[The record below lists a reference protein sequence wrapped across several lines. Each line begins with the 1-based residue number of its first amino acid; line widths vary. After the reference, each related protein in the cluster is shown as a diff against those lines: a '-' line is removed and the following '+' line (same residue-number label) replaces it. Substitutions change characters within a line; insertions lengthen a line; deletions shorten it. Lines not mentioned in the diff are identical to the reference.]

1 MPTAEFKGKKVDF
14 MGCYR
19 PLIRYEHT
27 ENLTM
32 NKDGTL
38 SPYSKIYTLERT
50 GYENYE
56 DIPEIKG
63 KWKTQLIPCG
73 KCIGC
78 RLEYSRQWAN
88 RGFLESKL
96 HEENYFI
103 TLTYDDEHLPMKDFV
118 KVPKQQSELEKKI
131 EGEKFIIYPR
141 TEEWTGTLNKRD
153 VQLFF
158 KRLRKRIGKFS
169 YMCAGEYGEKNGR
182 PHYHA
187 ILFGAHFETET
198 FYNSRN
204 INNNFYWQND
214 VIEECWT
221 EEVGRGAVGAGRS
234 LGFSNISIANWN
246 TIAYTAR
253 YITKKQY
260 GKASDEWYA
269 SLGRDK
275 EFFVTSRNPAIGK
288 EYFNLHH
295 MEIMEKDKVLIHNIN
310 GSYEVTRPRYFD
322 KLIEKY
328 HEEELTE
335 DKERRQYYATK
346 AAEVKDWT
354 TSLSRKEQLEVEE
367 RSKIEN
373 SKQLL
378 RPLEKEPTLNHGEE
392 WRKTE
397 RPRPRKEQNWLYQK
411 EKR

>member
-1 MPTAEFKGKKVDF
+1 
-14 MGCYR
+14 MGCFA
-19 PLIRYEHT
+19 PLLRSESR
-27 ENLTM
+27 ENFRL
-32 NKDGTL
+32 NKDGKI
-38 SPYSKIYTLERT
+38 SPISHVNSLF
-50 GYENYE
+50 NSPFNCYE
-56 DIPEIKG
+56 DVKDTKRV
-63 KWKTQLIPCG
+63 KWQLIPCG
-73 KCIGC
+73 QCIGC

-88 RGFLESKL
+88 RGYLESKL
-96 HEENYFI
+96 HDENYFI
-103 TLTYDDEHLPMKDFV
+103 TLTYDDDHLPMHDSV
-118 KVPKQQSELEKKI
+118 NVD
-131 EGEKFIIYPR
+131 GMIYIR
-141 TEEWTGTLNKRD
+141 NDDWTGTLKKRD
-153 VQLFF
+153 LQLFF

-169 YMCAGEYGEKNGR
+169 YMAAGEYGDKNGR

-187 ILFGAHFETET
+187 ILYGAHFETET

-214 VIEECWT
+214 IIEECWT
-221 EEVGRGAVGAGRS
+221 EEVGRGAAGAGRS

-260 GKASDEWYA
+260 GKASDDWYGR
-269 SLGRDK
+269 LGRDK

-295 MEIMEKDKVLIHNIN
+295 IEIMETDKVLIHNIN

-328 HEEELTE
+328 HEEELAE
-335 DKERRQYYATK
+335 NKERRQYYATK

-367 RSKIEN
+367 RTKIEN
-373 SKQLL
+373 TKQLL
-378 RPLEKEPTLNHGEE
+378 RPLEKEPSLSHGEE
-392 WRKTE
+392 CRKTE
-397 RPRPRKEQNWLYQK
+397 RPRPRREQDWLVK
-411 EKR
+411 SLKN

>member
-1 MPTAEFKGKKVDF
+1 
-14 MGCYR
+14 MGCYA
-19 PLIRYEHT
+19 PLLRSESKQ
-27 ENLTM
+27 NFKL
-32 NKDGTL
+32 NKDGKI
-38 SPYSKIYTLERT
+38 SPISHVKSLFDSPFQ
-50 GYENYE
+50 NYE
-56 DIPEIKG
+56 DVKDTDRV
-63 KWKTQLIPCG
+63 KWQLIPCG
-73 KCIGC
+73 QCIGC

-88 RGFLESKL
+88 RGYLESKL
-96 HEENYFI
+96 HDENYFI
-103 TLTYDDEHLPMKDFV
+103 TLTYDDEHLPIHDKVRYIEPSKYEHLPPIKD
-118 KVPKQQSELEKKI
+118 
-131 EGEKFIIYPR
+131 IIFYR
-141 TEEWTGTLNKRD
+141 NDDWTGTLKKRD
-153 VQLFF
+153 LQLFF

-169 YMCAGEYGEKNGR
+169 YMAAGEYGEKNGR

-214 VIEECWT
+214 IIEECWT

-260 GKASDEWYA
+260 GKQADIWYA
-269 SLGRDK
+269 SQGRDK

-295 MEIMEKDKVLIHNIN
+295 MEIMETDKVLIHNIN
-310 GSYEVTRPRYFD
+310 GSYEVTRPKYFD

-328 HEEELTE
+328 HEEELAE
-335 DKERRQYYATK
+335 DKERRQYYAIK
-346 AAEVKDWT
+346 AAEVKDWS

-367 RSKIEN
+367 RTKIEN

-378 RPLEKEPTLNHGEE
+378 RPLEREPSLSHGEE
-392 WRKTE
+392 WRKAE
-397 RPRPRKEQNWLYQK
+397 RPRPRRERDWLIK
-411 EKR
+411 SLKN